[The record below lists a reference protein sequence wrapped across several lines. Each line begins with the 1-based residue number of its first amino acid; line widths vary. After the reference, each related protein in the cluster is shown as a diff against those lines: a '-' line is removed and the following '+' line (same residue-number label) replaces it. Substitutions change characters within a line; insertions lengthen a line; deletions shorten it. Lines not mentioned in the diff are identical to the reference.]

1 MDVKF
6 KIDRKHLRLRIRNVL
21 YGGLKEEEAQAIDE
35 YVQQNQLGR
44 RIAYDIWRFNNKA
57 ALTMFLLK
65 WQ

>member
-6 KIDRKHLRLRIRNVL
+6 KIDRKHLRLRIRDIN
-21 YGGLKEEEAQAIDE
+21 GGLNDYDADKINE
-35 YVQQNQLGR
+35 YVEQHRLGR
-44 RIAYDIWRFNNKA
+44 RIAYDIWKFNNKA